1 MNQILE
7 YSPNK
12 NSGGGASGSDK
23 IVRIFAL
30 ILIIF
35 ALCFIAVGG
44 YGFVKKNKNVTDV
57 DAPTQTEAK
66 IEVEVSDTTATIK
79 VSHDKAIEKV
89 IYSWDNDKEIVD
101 KGNGTSQKEIEIP
114 LPAGEHTLTIKVVD
128 VDGFETSYKKS
139 ITSENG
145 TDIVNPEIKIVVTD
159 DKKLKIT
166 ATDETEI
173 AYVTYKWND
182 DEEIVVDER
191 DEVKKKIEF
200 EIEIL
205 KGNNDL
211 TVIAVDA
218 NNRTTTENKSFSGV
232 TKPEVKITVASD
244 KKSIHVD
251 CFHEKGLKKVIL
263 NSNGTDYDVAIGDG
277 TPTDVNFDFALPEGN
292 ATIKVTATSVDDT
305 VTEATEE
312 IVPDQPEE
320 PADPSGNENIVI
332 NISKSEEEKKA
343 LISAEYSEGIKE
355 VKLNVNDVD
364 YSVGLPEENPTNVSF
379 GLDLVEGNNRITLT
393 VIGTDGTENSKVEEI
408 SGE

>member
-44 YGFVKKNKNVTDV
+44 YGFIKKNKNVTDV

-101 KGNGTSQKEIEIP
+101 KGNGTSQKEIEIQ

-145 TDIVNPEIKIVVTD
+145 TDIVNPEIKIVVTE

-173 AYVTYKWND
+173 AYVTYKWNN

-191 DEVKKKIEF
+191 DEEKKKIEF

-251 CFHEKGLKKVIL
+251 CFHEKGLKKVTL

-320 PADPSGNENIVI
+320 PAEPSGNENIVI

>member
-44 YGFVKKNKNVTDV
+44 YGFIKKNKNVTDV
-57 DAPTQTEAK
+57 NAPTQTEAK

-101 KGNGTSQKEIEIP
+101 KGNGTSQKEIEIQ

-128 VDGFETSYKKS
+128 VEGFETSYKKS

-145 TDIVNPEIKIVVTD
+145 TDIVNPEIKIVVTE

-173 AYVTYKWND
+173 AYVTYKWNN

-191 DEVKKKIEF
+191 DEEKKKIEF

-251 CFHEKGLKKVIL
+251 CFHEKGLKKVTL

-320 PADPSGNENIVI
+320 PAEPSGNENIVI

>member
-44 YGFVKKNKNVTDV
+44 YGFVKKNKNITDV
-57 DAPTQTEAK
+57 DALTQTEAK
-66 IEVEVSDTTATIK
+66 IEVEVSETTAKIK

-101 KGNGTSQKEIEIP
+101 KGDGTSQKEIEIQ

-173 AYVTYKWND
+173 AYVTYKWNN

-191 DEVKKKIEF
+191 DEEKKKIEF

-244 KKSIHVD
+244 KKSINVN
-251 CFHEKGLKKVIL
+251 CFHEKGLKKVTL
-263 NSNGTDYDVAIGDG
+263 NANGTDYDVAIGEG
-277 TPTDVNFDFALPEGN
+277 TPTDVNFNFELPEGN
-292 ATIKVTATSVDDT
+292 TTVKVTATSVDDT
-305 VTEATEE
+305 ATEATEE

-320 PADPSGNENIVI
+320 PSGNENIVI

-343 LISAEYSEGIKE
+343 LISAEYPEGIKE
-355 VKLNVNDVD
+355 IKLNVNDVD

>member
-12 NSGGGASGSDK
+12 NSGGGSSGSDK

-30 ILIIF
+30 ILIVF
-35 ALCFIAVGG
+35 ALCFIGIGG
-44 YGFVKKNKNVTDV
+44 YGFVKKNKTTA
-57 DAPTQTEAK
+57 DAGTVTQTEAK
-66 IEVEVSDTTATIK
+66 IEIEKLESTALIK

-89 IYSWDNDKEIVD
+89 IYSWDSDKEIVE
-101 KGNGTSQKEIEIP
+101 KGDGTSAKEIEIP
-114 LPAGEHTLTIKVVD
+114 LPAGQHTLTVKAVD
-128 VDGFETSYKKS
+128 IDGVETSYKKD

-145 TDIVNPEIKIVVTD
+145 TDIINPEIKIVVTE

-173 AYVTYKWND
+173 AYVTYKWNNEEETVM
-182 DEEIVVDER
+182 DEKDETG
-191 DEVKKKIEF
+191 KTIEF

-218 NNRTTTENKSFSGV
+218 NNRTTTENKTFAGV

-244 KKSIHVD
+244 KKSINVN
-251 CFHEKGLKKVIL
+251 CSHENGLKKIML
-263 NSNGTDYDVAIGDG
+263 NANGKDYEVGLDGG
-277 TPTDVNFDFALPEGN
+277 TPSDANFDFALPEGN

-312 IVPDQPEE
+312 IVADEPETT
-320 PADPSGNENIVI
+320 SSNENIM
-332 NISKSEEEKKA
+332 ISIGKSVENTNKA
-343 LISAEYSEGIKE
+343 LISAEYSEGIKDL
-355 VKLNVNDVD
+355 KLNVNDQD
-364 YSVGLPEENPTNVSF
+364 YGVGLPEENPTNLSF
-379 GLDLVEGNNRITLT
+379 ELDLVEGNNRITVT
-393 VIGTDGTENSKVEEI
+393 VIGTDGTENTKVEEL

>member
-12 NSGGGASGSDK
+12 NSGGGSSGSDK

-30 ILIIF
+30 ILIVF
-35 ALCFIAVGG
+35 ALCFIGIGG
-44 YGFVKKNKNVTDV
+44 YGFVKKNKTTA
-57 DAPTQTEAK
+57 DAGTVTQTEAK
-66 IEVEVSDTTATIK
+66 IEIEKLESTALIK

-89 IYSWDNDKEIVD
+89 IYSWDSDKEIVE
-101 KGNGTSQKEIEIP
+101 KGDGTSAKEIEIP
-114 LPAGEHTLTIKVVD
+114 LPAGQHTLTVKAVD
-128 VDGFETSYKKS
+128 IDGVETSYKKD

-145 TDIVNPEIKIVVTD
+145 TDIINPEIKIVVTE

-173 AYVTYKWND
+173 AYVTYKWNNEEETVM
-182 DEEIVVDER
+182 DEKDETG
-191 DEVKKKIEF
+191 KTIEF

-218 NNRTTTENKSFSGV
+218 NNRTTTENKTFAGV

-244 KKSIHVD
+244 KKSINVN
-251 CFHEKGLKKVIL
+251 CSHENGLKKIML
-263 NSNGTDYDVAIGDG
+263 NANGKDYEVGLDGG
-277 TPTDVNFDFALPEGN
+277 TPSDANFDFALPEGN
-292 ATIKVTATSVDDT
+292 VTIKVTATSIDDT

-312 IVPDQPEE
+312 IVPDEPET
-320 PADPSGNENIVI
+320 SSSNENIM
-332 NISKSEEEKKA
+332 ISIGKSVENTNKA
-343 LISAEYSEGIKE
+343 LISAEYSGGIKDL
-355 VKLNVNDVD
+355 KLNVNDQD
-364 YSVGLPEENPTNVSF
+364 YGVGLPEENPTNLSF
-379 GLDLVEGNNRITLT
+379 ELDLVEGNNRITVT
-393 VIGTDGTENSKVEEI
+393 VIGTDGTENTKVEEL

>member
-66 IEVEVSDTTATIK
+66 IEVKVSDTTATIK

-191 DEVKKKIEF
+191 DEEKKKIEF

>member
-191 DEVKKKIEF
+191 DEEKKKIEF

>member
-44 YGFVKKNKNVTDV
+44 YGFIKKNKNVTDV
-57 DAPTQTEAK
+57 NAPTQTEAK

-101 KGNGTSQKEIEIP
+101 KGNGTSQKEIEIQ

-173 AYVTYKWND
+173 AYVTYKWNN

-191 DEVKKKIEF
+191 DEEKKKIEF

-251 CFHEKGLKKVIL
+251 CFHEKGLKKVTL

-320 PADPSGNENIVI
+320 PAEPSGNENIVI

>member
-44 YGFVKKNKNVTDV
+44 YGFIKKNKNVTDV

-101 KGNGTSQKEIEIP
+101 KGNGTSQKEIEIQ

-173 AYVTYKWND
+173 AYVTYKWNN

-191 DEVKKKIEF
+191 DEEKKKIEF

-251 CFHEKGLKKVIL
+251 CFHEKGLKKVTL

-320 PADPSGNENIVI
+320 PAEPSGNENIVI

>member
-44 YGFVKKNKNVTDV
+44 YGFIKKNKNVTDV
-57 DAPTQTEAK
+57 NAPTQTEAK

-101 KGNGTSQKEIEIP
+101 KGNGTSQKEIEIQ

-145 TDIVNPEIKIVVTD
+145 TDIVNPEIKIVVTE

-173 AYVTYKWND
+173 AYVTYKWNN

-191 DEVKKKIEF
+191 DEEKKKIEF

-251 CFHEKGLKKVIL
+251 CFHEKGLKKVTL
-263 NSNGTDYDVAIGDG
+263 NSNGTDYDVAIGDE

-320 PADPSGNENIVI
+320 PAEPSGNENIVI

>member
-44 YGFVKKNKNVTDV
+44 YGFIKKNKNVTDV
-57 DAPTQTEAK
+57 NAPTQTEAK

-101 KGNGTSQKEIEIP
+101 KGNGTSQKEIEIQ

-145 TDIVNPEIKIVVTD
+145 TDIVNPEIKIVVTE

-173 AYVTYKWND
+173 AYVTYKWNN

-191 DEVKKKIEF
+191 DEEKKKIEF

-251 CFHEKGLKKVIL
+251 CFHEKGLKKVTL

-320 PADPSGNENIVI
+320 PAEPSGNENIVI

>member
-173 AYVTYKWND
+173 AYVTYKWNN

-191 DEVKKKIEF
+191 DEEKKKIEF

>member
-44 YGFVKKNKNVTDV
+44 YGFIKKNKNVTDV

-101 KGNGTSQKEIEIP
+101 KGNGTSQKEIEIQ

-173 AYVTYKWND
+173 AYVTYKWNN

-191 DEVKKKIEF
+191 DEEKKKIEF

-251 CFHEKGLKKVIL
+251 CFHEKGLKKVTL
-263 NSNGTDYDVAIGDG
+263 NSNGTDYDVAIGDE

-320 PADPSGNENIVI
+320 PAEPSGNENIVI

>member
-35 ALCFIAVGG
+35 ALCFIGIGG
-44 YGFVKKNKNVTDV
+44 YGFMKKNKTTA
-57 DAPTQTEAK
+57 DAGTATQTEAK
-66 IEVEVSDTTATIK
+66 IEVEKLESTALIK

-89 IYSWDNDKEIVD
+89 IYSWDSDKEIVE
-101 KGNGTSQKEIEIP
+101 KGDGTSAKEIEIP
-114 LPAGEHTLTIKVVD
+114 LPAGQHTLTVKVVD
-128 VDGFETSYKKS
+128 IDGVETSYKKD

-145 TDIVNPEIKIVVTD
+145 TDIINPEIKIVVTE

-173 AYVTYKWND
+173 AYVTYKWNN
-182 DEEIVVDER
+182 EEETVVDEK
-191 DEVKKKIEF
+191 DETGKTIEF

-218 NNRTTTENKSFSGV
+218 NNRTTTENKTFAGV

-244 KKSIHVD
+244 KKSINVN
-251 CFHEKGLKKVIL
+251 CSHENGLKKIML
-263 NSNGTDYDVAIGDG
+263 NANGKDYEVGLDGG
-277 TPTDVNFDFALPEGN
+277 TPSDANFDFTLPEGN
-292 ATIKVTATSVDDT
+292 VTIKVTATSVDET

-312 IVPDQPEE
+312 IIPDEPET
-320 PADPSGNENIVI
+320 SSTNENIM
-332 NISKSEEEKKA
+332 ISIGKSVENTNKA
-343 LISAEYSEGIKE
+343 LISAEYSEGIKDL
-355 VKLNVNDVD
+355 KLNVNDQD
-364 YSVGLPEENPTNVSF
+364 YGVGLPEENPTNLSF
-379 GLDLVEGNNRITLT
+379 ELDLVEGNNRITVT
-393 VIGTDGTENSKVEEI
+393 VIGTDGTENTKVEEL

>member
-12 NSGGGASGSDK
+12 NSGGGSSGSDK

-30 ILIIF
+30 ILIVF
-35 ALCFIAVGG
+35 ALCFIGIGG
-44 YGFVKKNKNVTDV
+44 YGFVKKNKTTA
-57 DAPTQTEAK
+57 DAGTVTQTEAK
-66 IEVEVSDTTATIK
+66 IEIEKLESTALIK

-89 IYSWDNDKEIVD
+89 IYSWDSDKEIVE
-101 KGNGTSQKEIEIP
+101 KGDGTSAKEIEIP
-114 LPAGEHTLTIKVVD
+114 LPAGQHTLTVKAVD
-128 VDGFETSYKKS
+128 IDGVETSYKKD

-145 TDIVNPEIKIVVTD
+145 TDIINPEIKIVVTE

-173 AYVTYKWND
+173 AYVTYKWNNEEETVM
-182 DEEIVVDER
+182 DEKDETG
-191 DEVKKKIEF
+191 KTIEF

-218 NNRTTTENKSFSGV
+218 NNRTTTENKTFAGV

-244 KKSIHVD
+244 KKSINVN
-251 CFHEKGLKKVIL
+251 CSHENGLKKIML
-263 NSNGTDYDVAIGDG
+263 NANGKDYEVGLDGG
-277 TPTDVNFDFALPEGN
+277 TPSDANFDFALPEGN
-292 ATIKVTATSVDDT
+292 VTIKVTATSIDDT

-312 IVPDQPEE
+312 IVPDEPET
-320 PADPSGNENIVI
+320 SSSNENIM
-332 NISKSEEEKKA
+332 ISIGKSVENTNKA
-343 LISAEYSEGIKE
+343 LISAEYSEGIKDL
-355 VKLNVNDVD
+355 KLNVNDQD
-364 YSVGLPEENPTNVSF
+364 YGVGLPEENPTNLSF
-379 GLDLVEGNNRITLT
+379 ELDLVEGNNRITVT
-393 VIGTDGTENSKVEEI
+393 VIGTDGTENTKVEEL

>member
-44 YGFVKKNKNVTDV
+44 YGFIKKNKNVTDV

-101 KGNGTSQKEIEIP
+101 KGNGTSQKEIEIQ

-173 AYVTYKWND
+173 AYVTYKWNN

-191 DEVKKKIEF
+191 DEEKKKIEF

-251 CFHEKGLKKVIL
+251 CFHEKGLKKVTL

>member
-44 YGFVKKNKNVTDV
+44 YGFIKKNKNVTDV
-57 DAPTQTEAK
+57 NAPTQTEAK

-101 KGNGTSQKEIEIP
+101 KGNGTSQKEIEIQ

-173 AYVTYKWND
+173 AYVTYKWNN

-191 DEVKKKIEF
+191 DEEKKKIEF

-251 CFHEKGLKKVIL
+251 CFHEKGLKKVTL

-277 TPTDVNFDFALPEGN
+277 TPTDINFDFALPEGN

-320 PADPSGNENIVI
+320 PAEPSGNENIVI

>member
-12 NSGGGASGSDK
+12 NSGGGSSGSDK

-30 ILIIF
+30 ILIVF
-35 ALCFIAVGG
+35 ALCFIGIGG
-44 YGFVKKNKNVTDV
+44 YGFVKKNKTTA
-57 DAPTQTEAK
+57 DAGTVTQTEAK
-66 IEVEVSDTTATIK
+66 IEIEKLESTALIK

-89 IYSWDNDKEIVD
+89 IYSWDNDKEIVE
-101 KGNGTSQKEIEIP
+101 KGDGTSAKEIEIP
-114 LPAGEHTLTIKVVD
+114 LPAGQHTLTVKVVD
-128 VDGFETSYKKS
+128 IDGVETSYKKD

-145 TDIVNPEIKIVVTD
+145 TDIINPEIKIVVTE

-173 AYVTYKWND
+173 AYVTYKWNNEEETVI
-182 DEEIVVDER
+182 DEKDETG
-191 DEVKKKIEF
+191 KTIEF

-218 NNRTTTENKSFSGV
+218 NNRTTTENKTFAGV

-244 KKSIHVD
+244 KKSINVN
-251 CFHEKGLKKVIL
+251 CSHENGLKKIML
-263 NSNGTDYDVAIGDG
+263 NANGKDYEVGLDGG
-277 TPTDVNFDFALPEGN
+277 TPSDANFDFALPEGN
-292 ATIKVTATSVDDT
+292 VTIKVTATSVDDT

-312 IVPDQPEE
+312 IVPDEPET
-320 PADPSGNENIVI
+320 PSSNENIM
-332 NISKSEEEKKA
+332 ISIGKSVENTNKA
-343 LISAEYSEGIKE
+343 LISAEYSEGIKDL
-355 VKLNVNDVD
+355 KLNVNDQD
-364 YSVGLPEENPTNVSF
+364 YGVGLPEENPTNLSF
-379 GLDLVEGNNRITLT
+379 ELDLVEGNNRITVT
-393 VIGTDGTENSKVEEI
+393 VIGTDGTENTKVEEL